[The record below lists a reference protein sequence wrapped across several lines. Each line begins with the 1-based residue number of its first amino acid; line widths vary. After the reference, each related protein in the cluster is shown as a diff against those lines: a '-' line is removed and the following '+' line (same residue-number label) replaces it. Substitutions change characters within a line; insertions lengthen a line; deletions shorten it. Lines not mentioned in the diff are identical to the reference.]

1 MCASPDNS
9 HAHPTDHGGAMTLSQ
24 LEREVRV
31 LKMYSAIS
39 TVLIVFALLMGHGRA
54 QSSKPRFA
62 EIDAE
67 RINIVEAD
75 GRLSLVLA
83 NTQRLPG
90 PMIAGKELAKE
101 LSAGRVGSAGLIFV
115 DREGNEIGG
124 LVYGAAVRPDGT
136 VAADSS
142 LTFDQHHQDQVVGI

>member
-1 MCASPDNS
+1 PFLWSFAAISAVSPNGEPPTKSPSDRPRSSSVARSSDMCASPDNS
-9 HAHPTDHGGAMTLSQ
+9 HPHPTDHGGAMTLSQ

-90 PMIAGKELAKE
+90 PMLAGKELAKE
-101 LSAGRVGSAGLIFV
+101 LS
-115 DREGNEIGG
+115 
-124 LVYGAAVRPDGT
+124 
-136 VAADSS
+136 
-142 LTFDQHHQDQVVGI
+142 